1 MKKTICLLLALF
13 FLLIPLTGCGSS
25 SKKQQ
30 EIYEQAIKAIDDYE
44 YAEAVNLLNQIPAYK
59 DSQEKIKE
67 AQNGELQAKFA
78 NYVFNFIKDGSFY
91 NPSAARVL
99 DASYEDSDGYYAK
112 TLEADGILY
121 LRIQGTNK
129 FGGTLN
135 KEYVIVIGGEYDG
148 KAFSNEDSGK
158 NYKLTDEEIDV
169 PTINK
174 MLIKYWADYG
184 L

>member
-30 EIYEQAIKAIDDYE
+30 EI
-44 YAEAVNLLNQIPAYK
+44 
-59 DSQEKIKE
+59 
-67 AQNGELQAKFA
+67 FA
-78 NYVFNFIKDGSFY
+78 NYIFNFIKDGGFY
-91 NPSAARVL
+91 NPSTARVL
-99 DASYEDSDGYYAK
+99 AAAYEDSDGYYAK
-112 TLEADGILY
+112 TLEADGLLY
-121 LRIQGTNK
+121 LKIQGENA
-129 FGGTLN
+129 FGGTVTR
-135 KEYVIVIGGEYDG
+135 EYAVTIGGEYDG
-148 KAFSNEDSGK
+148 EAFSNDSMGK